1 MLHNIG
7 QQIKTELLI
16 QVIENSWKAKKKE
29 NDVQRK
35 KIIKTGI
42 DTLKCDKLVQ

>member
-1 MLHNIG
+1 MEG
-7 QQIKTELLI
+7 
-16 QVIENSWKAKKKE
+16 KKKE